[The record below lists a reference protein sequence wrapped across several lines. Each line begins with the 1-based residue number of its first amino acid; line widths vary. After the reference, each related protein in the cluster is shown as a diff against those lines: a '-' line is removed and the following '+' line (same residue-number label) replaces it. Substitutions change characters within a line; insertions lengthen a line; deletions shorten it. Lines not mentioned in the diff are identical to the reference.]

1 MIIIATTADTAIN
14 QFWTLISGV
23 LLLNPET
30 FASIHNLP
38 LSLITSILIVLLAGL
53 SQTFGQS
60 VMLFINRVRPLRFLL
75 SVAIAAVL
83 FVFNYNFWVLS
94 TWLVA
99 GWLFKVNLP
108 LIEVIETLGFSYA
121 PLLLGFLM
129 VIPYF
134 GMPILIVLSI
144 WTLMAIATG
153 LEVISHL
160 GIWQAFECCLGGWLV
175 LQISQRV
182 IGKAIARITSRI
194 VDWVAGVELI
204 TEPDYLE
211 QMLYTGLP
219 IPPTSSDI
227 PNLLGSLDNS
237 NE

>member
-1 MIIIATTADTAIN
+1 MTADTAIGS
-14 QFWTLISGV
+14 FWSLVSGV
-23 LLLNPET
+23 LLLHPET
-30 FASIHNLP
+30 FKSIDNLP
-38 LSLITSILIVLLAGL
+38 WGLVTSILIVLLAGL

-75 SVAIAAVL
+75 SVVIAAVL

-99 GWLFKVNLP
+99 QWLFEVNLS
-108 LIEVIETLGFSYA
+108 LVTVIKTLGFSYA
-121 PLLLGFLM
+121 PLLFGFLM

-134 GMPILIVLSI
+134 GMPILVVLSI

-153 LEVISHL
+153 LGVISNL
-160 GIWQAFECCLGGWLV
+160 SIWSAFECCLGGWLV
-175 LQISQRV
+175 LQLSQRV
-182 IGKAIARITSRI
+182 VGKAIARITNRI

-211 QMLYTGLP
+211 QMLYNGLP
-219 IPPTSSDI
+219 IPPPATDI
-227 PNLLGSLDNS
+227 PNLIGDSAS
-237 NE
+237 KPEQE